1 MSGETK
7 AVTRRPDR
15 TPLSQRDPVA
25 LAQHFF
31 QSGFFKDVQSMSQA
45 VVKIVAGEELG
56 LGPMTSM
63 QGIHIIKGKPTMSA
77 NLHAVQVKR
86 SGKYNFRPVEI
97 TDVGAKIEWFE
108 DGASVGFSEF
118 TIDQART
125 AGLIKDDSGWTRYPD
140 DMLFARALTRGMR
153 RYCPEVSAGSPAY
166 TPEELGAEV
175 DEQGEPVVVE
185 STVEV
190 QSQAGDSPTLDPA
203 RVTRLVEGIEIVKP
217 QLAEAGINWWD
228 GLNMVLGTL
237 GLDAFDFAKSKEVAD
252 HLGWLTAEQAD
263 VLDAE
268 LQRMADEAPEEVDGE
283 VVGEGGGADA

>member
-7 AVTRRPDR
+7 VVARRPDR

-31 QSGFFKDVQSMSQA
+31 QSGFFTDVKSMSQA

-97 TDVGAKIEWFE
+97 TAQKAKIEWFE
-108 DGASVGFSEF
+108 EGESVGFSEF
-118 TIDQART
+118 TIEQAKT
-125 AGLIKDDSGWTRYPD
+125 AGLIKADSGWTRYPD

-175 DEQGEPVVVE
+175 DEQGEPIAVE
-185 STVEV
+185 AEV
-190 QSQAGDSPTLDPA
+190 GEPQAPATDLDPA
-203 RVTRLVEGIEIVKP
+203 RVMHLIEGIEILKP
-217 QLAEAGINWWD
+217 HFADQGQTWLD
-228 GLNMVLGTL
+228 GLNVVLGSL
-237 GLDAFDFAKSKEVAD
+237 GIDGFDPAAEIDPQVAK
-252 HLGWLTAEQAD
+252 LTTEQAD
-263 VLDAE
+263 LLDAE
-268 LQRMADEAPEEVDGE
+268 LSKLADEEIVDAE
-283 VVGEGGGADA
+283 VVEGGGADA